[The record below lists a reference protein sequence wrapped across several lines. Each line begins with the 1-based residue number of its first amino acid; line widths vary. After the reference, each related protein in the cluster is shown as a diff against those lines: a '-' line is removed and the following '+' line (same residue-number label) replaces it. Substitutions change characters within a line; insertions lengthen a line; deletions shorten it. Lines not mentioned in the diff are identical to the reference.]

1 MDRTDLMQL
10 SEETKTVLHMIE
22 YRFET
27 KLNELFSILES
38 KNEKMEN
45 LVRENATLKKSGE
58 GILDRL

>member
-1 MDRTDLMQL
+1 
-10 SEETKTVLHMIE
+10 MIE